1 MPLLAALL
9 LSTVVVSTASAQ
21 SISGDYRLVGIH
33 VQYIDVL
40 RDTSGSAAVEDANT
54 TYDISVSWPSTVAAG
69 AGFSFALAEFVPGDT
84 VAAPSTPDAL
94 LTQAGLEN
102 FPLGA
107 IDLTARLDDALGTLT
122 IPYDNV
128 GTSSYPTTTI
138 LNCSTYAVVADVTD
152 NAIFALSSNSFVNTA
167 DNSITW
173 GFGIVSSG
181 IFALF
186 EAIDPLTDPSAWPA
200 NWGMVN
206 AGFTASDFLTVDT
219 LVVSWGATD
228 GVAADLGVDASGNL
242 NRSLGVSVLD
252 GSDDMVA
259 QLNVAFAGLGANFN
273 VGAAPMFVPPGLA
286 ESVGLHEDSVVS
298 VNFAYVFD
306 PFGEDEIPLNGDEPL
321 QFTGYYFTY
330 NLMVGLGGFE
340 TAFTASKIGGGSDS
354 AAVYA
359 GVDAG
364 LQAMGAA
371 GALAGATAGI
381 VEDSVAAWLALGLTI
396 DDVIEKIPV
405 FAIGVAL
412 VVDAIVQSG
421 FNPDDSDHDVDL
433 ANLSAGGRLIFEV
446 DNVCLP
452 VIESQ
457 YVTVTFVQ
465 PQDLAVNP
473 AGDGIPT
480 KFALHGNYP
489 NPFNPSTTFS
499 FDLPQQATAEVTIW
513 NLLGQEVRTLHQGE
527 LPAGTHDITFDGRD
541 NLGAA
546 VPSGVYFYRLR
557 TPGYVATKKMMLL
570 K

>member
-1 MPLLAALL
+1 MDRHVIGTRFCMPLLAALL

-330 NLMVGLGGFE
+330 NLMVGVGGFE

-364 LQAMGAA
+364 LQ
-371 GALAGATAGI
+371 
-381 VEDSVAAWLALGLTI
+381 
-396 DDVIEKIPV
+396 V